1 MSIYEN
7 NRPHLLGTQDSD
19 YFFEDGAGWLA
30 LSFQLCQG
38 LLQEWKFPL
47 QTLQK
52 HEFIWLAQLSSWIEH
67 FWLKN
72 IYIQILT
79 LSSVASD
86 SNPLSF
92 LSTSARTSWKKKKY
106 DMLYEKKII
115 KNRFLKFL
123 KKIFS
128 GFAMQKSLWCQCCY
142 EINYLANAN

>member
-1 MSIYEN
+1 MD
-7 NRPHLLGTQDSD
+7 NRPHLLGTQDSY
-19 YFFEDGAGWLA
+19 YFFEGGTGFLA

-106 DMLYEKKII
+106 DMLYEKKKKLLKTDLWSFWRKYLVVLPC
-115 KNRFLKFL
+115 KNLCDA
-123 KKIFS
+123 S
-128 GFAMQKSLWCQCCY
+128 VAMKL
-142 EINYLANAN
+142 IN